1 MNLTEQ
7 QIDFFKKERQKHLDE
22 LNAISGRAEAVAR
35 QYKEQM
41 DEEINAVET
50 INKVLED
57 AGVVEEEP
65 VEEEPVEEEQ
75 VEIVE

>member
-7 QIDFFKKERQKHLDE
+7 QIEFFKKEKQKHLDE

-65 VEEEPVEEEQ
+65 VEEEQE
-75 VEIVE
+75 EIVENE

>member
-7 QIDFFKKERQKHLDE
+7 QIEFFKKERQKHLNE

-65 VEEEPVEEEQ
+65 VEEVQEEIAE
-75 VEIVE
+75 

>member
-7 QIDFFKKERQKHLDE
+7 QIEFFKKEKQKHLDE

-65 VEEEPVEEEQ
+65 VEEAQE
-75 VEIVE
+75 EIVE

>member
-7 QIDFFKKERQKHLDE
+7 QIQFFKKERQKHLEE

-65 VEEEPVEEEQ
+65 VEEEQE
-75 VEIVE
+75 EIVE

>member
-7 QIDFFKKERQKHLDE
+7 QIQFFKKERQKHLNE

-41 DEEINAVET
+41 DGEINAVET

-65 VEEEPVEEEQ
+65 VEEEQE
-75 VEIVE
+75 EIVENE

>member
-7 QIDFFKKERQKHLDE
+7 QIEFFKKERQKHLDE
-22 LNAISGRAEAVAR
+22 LDAIAGRAEAAAR

-65 VEEEPVEEEQ
+65 VEEEQE
-75 VEIVE
+75 EIVE

>member
-7 QIDFFKKERQKHLDE
+7 QIEFFKKERQKHLDE

-35 QYKEQM
+35 QYREQM
-41 DEEINAVET
+41 DEEITAVET

-65 VEEEPVEEEQ
+65 VEEVQEETVENE
-75 VEIVE
+75 

>member
-7 QIDFFKKERQKHLDE
+7 QIEFFKKEKQKHLDE

-50 INKVLED
+50 INKVLEA

-65 VEEEPVEEEQ
+65 VEEVQEDSVSTEEN
-75 VEIVE
+75 

>member
-7 QIDFFKKERQKHLDE
+7 QIQFFKKERQKHLDE

-65 VEEEPVEEEQ
+65 VEEEQE
-75 VEIVE
+75 EIVE

>member
-41 DEEINAVET
+41 DGEINAVET

-65 VEEEPVEEEQ
+65 VEEEQ

>member
-1 MNLTEQ
+1 MNLTDQ
-7 QIDFFKKERQKHLDE
+7 QIEFFKKERQKHLDE

-65 VEEEPVEEEQ
+65 VEEEQ

>member
-1 MNLTEQ
+1 MNLTDQ
-7 QIDFFKKERQKHLDE
+7 QIEFFKKERQKHLDE

-35 QYKEQM
+35 QYREQM

-65 VEEEPVEEEQ
+65 VEEAQE
-75 VEIVE
+75 EIVENE

>member
-7 QIDFFKKERQKHLDE
+7 QIEFFKKERQKHLDE
-22 LNAISGRAEAVAR
+22 LNAISGRAEATAR

-65 VEEEPVEEEQ
+65 VEEVQEEIAE
-75 VEIVE
+75 

>member
-1 MNLTEQ
+1 MNLTDQ
-7 QIDFFKKERQKHLDE
+7 QIEFFKKERQKHLDE
-22 LNAISGRAEAVAR
+22 LDAISGRAEAVAR
-35 QYKEQM
+35 QYREQM

-65 VEEEPVEEEQ
+65 VEEEQE
-75 VEIVE
+75 EIVENE

>member
-7 QIDFFKKERQKHLDE
+7 QIEFFKKEKQKHLDE

-65 VEEEPVEEEQ
+65 VEEEQE
-75 VEIVE
+75 EIVE